1 MSYFKNIKLE
11 NYRNFNTSS
20 FEFNNRCN
28 IIVGSNGAGKTNL
41 LEWLSLFEKGKGF
54 RKDKIDNL
62 INFDSNLTRF
72 NINGVFINDSN
83 QYDISTFNEINN
95 DKFIKKIFI
104 NNNDDRDSL
113 KYFENLLSFIYFLP
127 EMERLFVSSPSLRR
141 NFIDRLIYSKDK
153 KYNSVVNRFKKN
165 IIERQQLLKSGN
177 YDNIWIENIEKNIAE
192 LALQIYIKRFNHI
205 DILNKTIDD
214 LDIAKKFSNNFF
226 LKISDNF
233 IKKNPEI
240 YESDGEIFYE
250 QLKENRK
257 IDLIAGGCSIGPHR
271 SDIVGYKV
279 GTDFNISQF
288 STGQQKTVIL
298 LLIIAQCRYLIKR
311 ENKNPI
317 LLLDEVCSHLDANN
331 RELLLYLVNE
341 LNVQVFMTGTEKK
354 YFSFLSTKAYYCNIA

>member
-11 NYRNFNTSS
+11 NYRNFNTSA

-41 LEWLSLFEKGKGF
+41 LESLSLFEKGKGF

-165 IIERQQLLKSGN
+165 ITERQQLLKSGN
-177 YDNIWIENIEKNIAE
+177 YDNIWIENIEKNITE

-226 LKISDNF
+226 
-233 IKKNPEI
+233 
-240 YESDGEIFYE
+240 
-250 QLKENRK
+250 
-257 IDLIAGGCSIGPHR
+257 
-271 SDIVGYKV
+271 
-279 GTDFNISQF
+279 
-288 STGQQKTVIL
+288 
-298 LLIIAQCRYLIKR
+298 
-311 ENKNPI
+311 
-317 LLLDEVCSHLDANN
+317 
-331 RELLLYLVNE
+331 
-341 LNVQVFMTGTEKK
+341 
-354 YFSFLSTKAYYCNIA
+354 